1 MLNLSPMKKNIQIL
15 IVSSFAIAGAF
26 QLTGCSAEAPE
37 DPGAAGAEAEEQEEA
52 AGAEETEGT
61 G

>member
-1 MLNLSPMKKNIQIL
+1 MKNKIQIL

-26 QLTGCSAEAPE
+26 QFIGCSAEAPE
-37 DPGAAGAEAEEQEEA
+37 DPGAADAEAEEREEA

-61 G
+61 E

>member
-1 MLNLSPMKKNIQIL
+1 MKKNILIL

-26 QLTGCSAEAPE
+26 QLIGCSAEAPE

-61 G
+61 E